1 MWSGSCQIIWMI
13 PSHNPIQFVPFSST
27 TLIICPQL
35 NMALVFPYLPWHV
48 CSLLMDIW
56 VVRSKERW
64 RDALTYLSEGL
75 LFLYGPGSRTRSCV
89 HNGQVSYHCATI
101 QARLPFSEASADKAW
116 MVDLP
121 CTLSAGSLQS
131 RREAYRL
138 LLGLP
143 PTSPCCS
150 PWGSSRRAFPQIS
163 WDFCMTFLLLPPRFF
178 LPVQWLQLLVRTGE
192 GWKPV
197 GNEGPFIGLVL
208 PHTAI
213 FLTDAITSECCREWD
228 LMFYFFIHH
237 FTNGFH
243 CKKEIAFVARFFLL
257 RAGGLQALVFIP
269 AGATATLLLTGR
281 NEPGRWEGNQAKF
294 T

>member
-1 MWSGSCQIIWMI
+1 MHSICRVTVVKKRGI
-13 PSHNPIQFVPFSST
+13 PTLAWPDTYKPMLFTLGLQQKGISSD
-27 TLIICPQL
+27 
-35 NMALVFPYLPWHV
+35 LP
-48 CSLLMDIW
+48 
-56 VVRSKERW
+56 
-64 RDALTYLSEGL
+64 GL
-75 LFLYGPGSRTRSCV
+75 LHDLSIAPS
-89 HNGQVSYHCATI
+89 
-101 QARLPFSEASADKAW
+101 PFFS
-116 MVDLP
+116 
-121 CTLSAGSLQS
+121 
-131 RREAYRL
+131 
-138 LLGLP
+138 
-143 PTSPCCS
+143 
-150 PWGSSRRAFPQIS
+150 
-163 WDFCMTFLLLPPRFF
+163 
-178 LPVQWLQLLVRTGE
+178 PVQWLQLLVRTGE

>member
-13 PSHNPIQFVPFSST
+13 PSQDPIQFVPFSST

-178 LPVQWLQLLVRTGE
+178 LAGTVIAAPGQDWWGLETG
-192 GWKPV
+192 
-197 GNEGPFIGLVL
+197 
-208 PHTAI
+208 
-213 FLTDAITSECCREWD
+213 REWRTIHRPCSSSHSNFPNRCNYIWV
-228 LMFYFFIHH
+228 LQRMRSYVLFLYSSFY
-237 FTNGFH
+237 
-243 CKKEIAFVARFFLL
+243 KWVSL
-257 RAGGLQALVFIP
+257 
-269 AGATATLLLTGR
+269 
-281 NEPGRWEGNQAKF
+281 
-294 T
+294 